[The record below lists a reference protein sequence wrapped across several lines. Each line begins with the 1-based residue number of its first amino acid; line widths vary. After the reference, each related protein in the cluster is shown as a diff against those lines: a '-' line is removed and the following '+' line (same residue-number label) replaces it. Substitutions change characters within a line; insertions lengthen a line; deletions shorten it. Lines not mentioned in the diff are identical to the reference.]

1 MRRKFYS
8 LALTAVEPEGSR
20 GVVDR
25 DLPDGEL
32 GSVGGN
38 ELVARID
45 TGHGAAG
52 IGDVR
57 AGVGERGLGDGVVQ
71 VQELELKD
79 ITIGDTGDSGK
90 GDKRKSWIFR
100 EKDALLRVK
109 LEGLVPSNLDDVGSL
124 GESNTN
130 GQESGGN
137 SGETHLELDRE
148 RGSKER
154 A

>member
-1 MRRKFYS
+1 MTKKTRDS
-8 LALTAVEPEGSR
+8 LGLTAEEPEGGR

-38 ELVARID
+38 ELVARVD

-79 ITIGDTGDSGK
+79 ITIGDTGDSRK
-90 GDKRKSWIFR
+90 GDERKS
-100 EKDALLRVK
+100 
-109 LEGLVPSNLDDVGSL
+109 
-124 GESNTN
+124 
-130 GQESGGN
+130 
-137 SGETHLELDRE
+137 
-148 RGSKER
+148 
-154 A
+154 